1 MSVHR
6 CHLKSSVDRRDF
18 LAFLAAGLVSA
29 VSCSV
34 RGPRLAPKADA
45 APLAPDPRA
54 IQPKPPL
61 PPMSPIP
68 PPNPGPF
75 HLVSH
80 GPDGTMRIALTI
92 DDGTCAECVAGYVSF
107 AELSG
112 IHITFAPNG
121 VFKDLWE
128 PHTDRLRALIQAGQ
142 VQIGNH
148 TWAHSNL
155 MTRSD
160 AAIRTEIE
168 KNEDWIERTY
178 GITARPWFR
187 PPFGKHNAHID
198 GIAGS
203 LGFTNILLW
212 NATLGDASKE
222 TAASLMDQA
231 QKWILPGAIV
241 LGHANHPTVL
251 SKFDEL
257 QQLISQRDLEPVT
270 LDTMF
275 GTSRAVG

>member
-1 MSVHR
+1 M
-6 CHLKSSVDRRDF
+6 
-18 LAFLAAGLVSA
+18 
-29 VSCSV
+29 
-34 RGPRLAPKADA
+34 
-45 APLAPDPRA
+45 
-54 IQPKPPL
+54 
-61 PPMSPIP
+61 
-68 PPNPGPF
+68 
-75 HLVSH
+75 
-80 GPDGTMRIALTI
+80 
-92 DDGTCAECVAGYVSF
+92 SF

-198 GIAGS
+198 GLAGS

-231 QKWILPGAIV
+231 QKVDPAR
-241 LGHANHPTVL
+241 GHRVGPRQPSHRPFQVRRAEEPT
-251 SKFDEL
+251 
-257 QQLISQRDLEPVT
+257 SQRDLEPVN
-270 LDTMF
+270 
-275 GTSRAVG
+275 S